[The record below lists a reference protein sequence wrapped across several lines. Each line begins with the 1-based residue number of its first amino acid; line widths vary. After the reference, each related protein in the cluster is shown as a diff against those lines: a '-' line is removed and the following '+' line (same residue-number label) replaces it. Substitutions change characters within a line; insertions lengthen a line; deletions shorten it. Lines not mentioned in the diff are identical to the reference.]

1 MRGSGIH
8 AMSGISSEAFG
19 NFRPAP
25 LGGRAAAANPSASG
39 VVLAVCT
46 ERLASDA
53 SGTP

>member
-1 MRGSGIH
+1 MWGSGH

-39 VVLAVCT
+39 VFLAVT
-46 ERLASDA
+46 ERVAPDVSV
-53 SGTP
+53 TP